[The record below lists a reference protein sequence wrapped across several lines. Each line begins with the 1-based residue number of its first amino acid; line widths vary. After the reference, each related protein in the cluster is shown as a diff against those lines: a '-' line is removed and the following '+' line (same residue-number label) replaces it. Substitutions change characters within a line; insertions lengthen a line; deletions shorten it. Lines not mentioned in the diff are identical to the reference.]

1 MRLLSSGLKPPLW
14 SLSSANY
21 ASDPE
26 DYLKKGFD
34 FDKKV
39 RVEYANIHTVKGL
52 TYDNVIVDETITKK
66 DFYFTS
72 LRLKYT
78 AYSRGIFDYWRLAK
92 MSGKKYFTIG
102 KKNECL

>member
-1 MRLLSSGLKPPLW
+1 MTMLLLMRPS
-14 SLSSANY
+14 
-21 ASDPE
+21 
-26 DYLKKGFD
+26 
-34 FDKKV
+34 
-39 RVEYANIHTVKGL
+39 
-52 TYDNVIVDETITKK
+52 TKK